1 MTQQTEKSG
10 TWFVLAAYIAWG
22 LLPIYWKALQAVPAS
37 EILAHRILWSFVF
50 VLLLLLSTGRWPDL
64 KKTFRTPR
72 NRWVCLLTAAI
83 IGSNWFIYIWAVNH
97 NHIVDASLGYFINP
111 LFSVLLGVVF
121 LRERLN
127 RRQAAAVVLAAAGVG
142 YSTFHFGRIPWI
154 ALSLALTFGLY
165 GLLRKTARVESL
177 IGLTAETGLLS
188 PLVLTYIV
196 LAQVRG
202 SGAVGTAPLD
212 IHVLLVGAGL
222 VTATPLLWFTIGVR
236 RIKLS
241 TAGFMQYL
249 APSLQLLLGVAVYG
263 EPFTK
268 THVISFS
275 FIWTALLIY
284 SLSSTPRLSP
294 GARMPKT
301 PINLPGG

>member
-1 MTQQTEKSG
+1 MTQHTEKSG
-10 TWFVLAAYIAWG
+10 TGFVVAAYIAWG
-22 LLPIYWKALQAVPAS
+22 LLPIYWKALQSVPAS

-50 VLLLLLSTGRWPDL
+50 VLLLVVSTGRWPEF
-64 KKTFRTPR
+64 KRTFRTGR
-72 NRWVCLLTAAI
+72 NRLVCLLTAAI

-127 RRQAAAVVLAAAGVG
+127 RWQAAAFILAAAGVG
-142 YSTFHFGRIPWI
+142 YLTLTFGRIPWI

-188 PLVLTYIV
+188 PLVLTYII

-202 SGAVGTAPLD
+202 TGAVGTASFH
-212 IHVLLVGAGL
+212 IHALLVGAGL

-241 TAGFMQYL
+241 TAGFLQYL
-249 APSLQLLLGVAVYG
+249 APSLQLLLGVAVYA

-268 THVISFS
+268 THGISFG
-275 FIWTALLIY
+275 FIWIALLIY
-284 SLSSTPRLSP
+284 SLSSAPRLAP
-294 GARMPKT
+294 AARGLKP
-301 PINLPGG
+301 PVNLP